1 MSGELGSTDFEKNG
15 APSRNRGGSQGPL
28 AITWSAVEFAVDSP
42 LEGDG
47 FEPSGPLA
55 KEPASPAEGSAGE
68 VRIVHRRVTGE
79 PAGGSLAPDHISG
92 LVLGIPVQ
100 RLRPS

>member
-42 LEGDG
+42 LEQDG
-47 FEPSGPLA
+47 FELVVPL
-55 KEPASPAEGSAGE
+55 
-68 VRIVHRRVTGE
+68 
-79 PAGGSLAPDHISG
+79 
-92 LVLGIPVQ
+92 
-100 RLRPS
+100 

>member
-42 LEGDG
+42 LEEAALSLEMTG
-47 FEPSGPLA
+47 L
-55 KEPASPAEGSAGE
+55 SAQGVAAVE
-68 VRIVHRRVTGE
+68 R
-79 PAGGSLAPDHISG
+79 
-92 LVLGIPVQ
+92 
-100 RLRPS
+100 